1 MEGKFFVNELEV
13 DVTLQNNP
21 PVFLD
26 EKAEAFWDKIER
38 KHKREQG
45 RKSKPLTKSQEKFW
59 SQFTPIPEE
68 EAAQYQP
75 KPDMFD
81 KGLRAL
87 GQIGI
92 GAAEMIPW
100 NVMWEALKG
109 LGKLSQQGNFIEARQ
124 DDPDLNYDY
133 FKKGSDQAL
142 SWLPTVSN
150 AVDKI
155 DQYTDLDL
163 HPQNELEKVLRI
175 AGSAGV
181 NGQGLLN
188 KIIQGATGA
197 GIYEGSKSL
206 GAPEVLSEILGIT
219 GGNIIPNLS
228 KGTIQKYPSGLT
240 RRNIEKI
247 KRSRKLT
254 EAQKN
259 KLLDTIKKD
268 TLEQA
273 EEILSK
279 NNSFYNEYK
288 AHPHLIEK
296 AEEDMNLV
304 AEYLSK
310 ESPQRVPSDVLNNKI
325 RNYMSQQ
332 KLASIGL
339 DEGQRHYLSEMG
351 KFIKESEKKG
361 TLSTKQLLDQYRKNN
376 SLFKQVINKEA
387 SSLKNQAA
395 QQVILDQNE
404 AIKSVLQDIYHND
417 PIMDKFLESNKLYG
431 NVKDTDKITSSLES
445 VFSSSKPTHQAQYL
459 LRNKTFQ
466 ESLKKTY
473 GTKTATEMNQLLT
486 DLSDVT
492 KNLSKIKQTQLWGA
506 GEFFLHQVV
515 PFLQKGHL
523 AAKSL
528 FWLRNNMLKN
538 PKKYREWEKLVKAIK
553 TQNLPEIKRYSKLL
567 EPTFKALVRVNKEDN

>member
-1 MEGKFFVNELEV
+1 
-13 DVTLQNNP
+13 
-21 PVFLD
+21 
-26 EKAEAFWDKIER
+26 
-38 KHKREQG
+38 
-45 RKSKPLTKSQEKFW
+45 
-59 SQFTPIPEE
+59 
-68 EAAQYQP
+68 
-75 KPDMFD
+75 
-81 KGLRAL
+81 
-87 GQIGI
+87 
-92 GAAEMIPW
+92 
-100 NVMWEALKG
+100 
-109 LGKLSQQGNFIEARQ
+109 
-124 DDPDLNYDY
+124 
-133 FKKGSDQAL
+133 
-142 SWLPTVSN
+142 
-150 AVDKI
+150 
-155 DQYTDLDL
+155 
-163 HPQNELEKVLRI
+163 
-175 AGSAGV
+175 
-181 NGQGLLN
+181 
-188 KIIQGATGA
+188 
-197 GIYEGSKSL
+197 
-206 GAPEVLSEILGIT
+206 
-219 GGNIIPNLS
+219 
-228 KGTIQKYPSGLT
+228 
-240 RRNIEKI
+240 
-247 KRSRKLT
+247 
-254 EAQKN
+254 
-259 KLLDTIKKD
+259 
-268 TLEQA
+268 
-273 EEILSK
+273 
-279 NNSFYNEYK
+279 
-288 AHPHLIEK
+288 
-296 AEEDMNLV
+296 
-304 AEYLSK
+304 
-310 ESPQRVPSDVLNNKI
+310 
-325 RNYMSQQ
+325 MSQQ

-445 VFSSSKPTHQAQYL
+445 VFSSSKPTNQAQYL
-459 LRNKTFQ
+459 IRNKTFQ

-492 KNLSKIKQTQLWGA
+492 KNLSKIKQTQLWGV
-506 GEFFLHQVV
+506 GEFLLHQVV